1 MNPKIKAID
10 KDIEKTRSKISE
22 LQAHLK
28 EQERRKIELENTDI
42 ISLVR
47 SMSMSSDDLEQFMR
61 TYTEQSGKT
70 PVPNNL
76 NTTEE
81 NADEDDA

>member
-10 KDIEKTRSKISE
+10 KDIEKTRSKIAE
-22 LQAHLK
+22 FQAHLK
-28 EQERRKIELENTDI
+28 EQERRRIELENTDI

-47 SMSMSSDDLEQFMR
+47 GMNIDPDAFERFMR

-70 PVPNNL
+70 PVPNNF